1 MTGAGIAR
9 AGQEMTVSPKMW
21 VAALRVIPRIDK
33 GDFDRLDPFAR
44 WLIATRGAVLVM
56 TFLSA
61 TLGGLFAALDG
72 RFNWAL
78 YALVAV
84 GLVVAHGASNLFND
98 YWDYKQGVDT
108 DNYFRAQYGPHPLV
122 AGLFTEKQLLTWAI
136 GTTVVP
142 VAIGLY
148 LAWVRGP
155 LVLVFAL
162 LGGFV
167 MMSYAGKPFP
177 LKYLGLGEP
186 AVFLTW
192 GPLMV
197 GGSYFCIT
205 GTLPWWVILASF
217 PYALGTTGV
226 LFGKHIDKIVPDGE
240 RGVRTL
246 PVILGEARAKAVAI
260 VLMIAFY
267 PIVLVAGIV
276 GFIGPWVALVVAGL
290 AGAATLERRALRPA
304 LVLALGLAAVP
315 SLAGHALDPG
325 LARPLLEDP
334 EQLRAPDGGEAMAV
348 RADQLAAEVDVDRR
362 PARPGVGDG
371 GEGRLVGV
379 LEAPE
384 GSAP

>member
-1 MTGAGIAR
+1 MWHHGIVTMGVR
-9 AGQEMTVSPKMW
+9 MTVNPRMW
-21 VAALRVIPRIDK
+21 VAALRVIPRIEKDA
-33 GDFDRLDPFAR
+33 FDRLDPFAR
-44 WLIATRGAVLVM
+44 WLIATRGAVLIM

-61 TLGGLFAALDG
+61 ALGGLFAAMVG
-72 RFNWAL
+72 QFNAGL
-78 YALVAV
+78 FILVAV

-122 AGLFTEKQLLTWAI
+122 AGLFTERQLVTWAI
-136 GTTVVP
+136 GTTVLP

-197 GGSYFCIT
+197 GGSFFCIT
-205 GTLPWWVILASF
+205 GTLPLWVIVASF

-226 LFGKHIDKIVPDGE
+226 LFGKHIDKIEDDTKKGIH
-240 RGVRTL
+240 TL
-246 PVILGEARAKAVAI
+246 PVLLG
-260 VLMIAFY
+260 
-267 PIVLVAGIV
+267 
-276 GFIGPWVALVVAGL
+276 
-290 AGAATLERRALRPA
+290 ERRARAASIAIFALMYILVVP
-304 LVLALGLAAVP
+304 LVLLGTLPWLVLLVFLSLPRARLAVKVFRSPKPAGPPEGFPKESWPLWFVGFAFILNRDYGGLFMLSLLAAVV
-315 SLAGHALDPG
+315 LGAL
-325 LARPLLEDP
+325 
-334 EQLRAPDGGEAMAV
+334 
-348 RADQLAAEVDVDRR
+348 
-362 PARPGVGDG
+362 GVPY
-371 GEGRLVGV
+371 LYV
-379 LEAPE
+379 
-384 GSAP
+384 

>member
-1 MTGAGIAR
+1 
-9 AGQEMTVSPKMW
+9 MTVNPRMW
-21 VAALRVIPRIDK
+21 VAALRVIPRIEK
-33 GDFDRLDPFAR
+33 QEFDRLDPFAR

-61 TLGGLFAALDG
+61 TLGGLFAALVGAFDAG
-72 RFNWAL
+72 R
-78 YALVAV
+78 YILVAV

-122 AGLFTEKQLLTWAI
+122 AGLFTERQLLQWAI
-136 GTTVVP
+136 GTTVIP

-148 LAWVRGP
+148 LAWAVSP
-155 LVLVFAL
+155 WVLLFAF

-205 GTLPWWVILASF
+205 GTLPLWVILASF

-226 LFGKHIDKIVPDGE
+226 LFGKHIDKIQDDTKKGIH
-240 RGVRTL
+240 TL
-246 PVILGEARAKAVAI
+246 PVLLG
-260 VLMIAFY
+260 
-267 PIVLVAGIV
+267 
-276 GFIGPWVALVVAGL
+276 
-290 AGAATLERRALRPA
+290 ERRARAVSIGIFAMMYVLVVP
-304 LVLALGLAAVP
+304 LVLLGWLPWLVLLVFLSLPRARLAVKAFRAPKPAGPPDGYPKESWPLWFVGFAFLLNRDYGGLFMIGLIAAVV
-315 SLAGHALDPG
+315 LQAF
-325 LARPLLEDP
+325 
-334 EQLRAPDGGEAMAV
+334 
-348 RADQLAAEVDVDRR
+348 
-362 PARPGVGDG
+362 GVPY
-371 GEGRLVGV
+371 LVLHLV
-379 LEAPE
+379 
-384 GSAP
+384 

>member
-1 MTGAGIAR
+1 
-9 AGQEMTVSPKMW
+9 MTVNPKMW
-21 VAALRVIPRIDK
+21 VAALRVIPRIEK
-33 GDFDRLDPFAR
+33 AEFDRLDPFAR

-72 RFNWAL
+72 RFNWGL

-122 AGLFTEKQLLTWAI
+122 AGLFTERQLLTWAI
-136 GTTVVP
+136 GTTMIPVV
-142 VAIGLY
+142 IGLY
-148 LAWVRGP
+148 LAWVQGP
-155 LVLVFAL
+155 LVLVFAF

-167 MMSYAGKPFP
+167 MMTYAGKPFP

-205 GTLPWWVILASF
+205 GTLPLWVVVASF

-226 LFGKHIDKIVPDGE
+226 LFGKHIDKIEDDTKKGIH
-240 RGVRTL
+240 TL
-246 PVILGEARAKAVAI
+246 PVLLGERRARAASIAIFALMYILIVPLILLNWLPWLALLVFLSLPRARLAVKAFRSPKPAGPPEG
-260 VLMIAFY
+260 Y
-267 PIVLVAGIV
+267 PKESWPLWFV
-276 GFIGPWVALVVAGL
+276 GFAFILNRDYGGLFMLALVVAVIL
-290 AGAATLERRALRPA
+290 QALFPPA
-304 LVLALGLAAVP
+304 SWLYLP
-315 SLAGHALDPG
+315 F
-325 LARPLLEDP
+325 
-334 EQLRAPDGGEAMAV
+334 
-348 RADQLAAEVDVDRR
+348 
-362 PARPGVGDG
+362 
-371 GEGRLVGV
+371 
-379 LEAPE
+379 
-384 GSAP
+384 

>member
-1 MTGAGIAR
+1 
-9 AGQEMTVSPKMW
+9 MTVNPRMW
-21 VAALRVIPRIDK
+21 VAALRVIPRIEKDA
-33 GDFDRLDPFAR
+33 FDRLDPFAR
-44 WLIATRGAVLVM
+44 WLIATRGAVLIM

-61 TLGGLFAALDG
+61 ALGGLFAAMAGAFDPGL
-72 RFNWAL
+72 FI
-78 YALVAV
+78 LVAV

-122 AGLFTEKQLLTWAI
+122 AGLFTERQLLMWAV
-136 GTTVVP
+136 GTTALP

-167 MMSYAGKPFP
+167 MMTYAGKPFP

-205 GTLPWWVILASF
+205 GSLPLWVLVASF

-226 LFGKHIDKIVPDGE
+226 LFGKHIDKVVDDTKKGIH
-240 RGVRTL
+240 TL
-246 PVILGEARAKAVAI
+246 PVLLG
-260 VLMIAFY
+260 
-267 PIVLVAGIV
+267 
-276 GFIGPWVALVVAGL
+276 
-290 AGAATLERRALRPA
+290 ERRARAVSIGIFALMYVLVIP
-304 LVLALGLAAVP
+304 LVLLGILPWLVLLVFLSLPRARLAVQVFRSP
-315 SLAGHALDPG
+315 KPAGP
-325 LARPLLEDP
+325 
-334 EQLRAPDGGEAMAV
+334 
-348 RADQLAAEVDVDRR
+348 
-362 PARPGVGDG
+362 
-371 GEGRLVGV
+371 
-379 LEAPE
+379 PE
-384 GSAP
+384 GFPKESWPLWFVGFAFILNRDYGALFMIALLVAVLLGSLGVPYLYL

>member
-1 MTGAGIAR
+1 
-9 AGQEMTVSPKMW
+9 MTVNPRMW
-21 VAALRVIPRIDK
+21 VAALRVIPRIEKDE
-33 GDFDRLDPFAR
+33 FNRLDPFAR

-61 TLGGLFAALDG
+61 SLGGLFAALEG
-72 RFNWAL
+72 RFNAGL
-78 YALVAV
+78 YILVAV

-98 YWDYKQGVDT
+98 YWDFKQGVDT

-122 AGLFTEKQLLTWAI
+122 AGLFTERQLLTWAI

-148 LAWVRGP
+148 LAWVQGP
-155 LVLVFAL
+155 LVIVFAL

-205 GTLPWWVILASF
+205 GTLPLWVILASI

-226 LFGKHIDKIVPDGE
+226 LFGKHIDKIEDDTKKGIH
-240 RGVRTL
+240 TL
-246 PVILGEARAKAVAI
+246 PVLLG
-260 VLMIAFY
+260 
-267 PIVLVAGIV
+267 
-276 GFIGPWVALVVAGL
+276 
-290 AGAATLERRALRPA
+290 ERRARTASIAIFALMYVLVVPFVLVGWLPW
-304 LVLALGLAAVP
+304 LVLLVFLSLPRARLAVKVFRASKP
-315 SLAGHALDPG
+315 AGP
-325 LARPLLEDP
+325 
-334 EQLRAPDGGEAMAV
+334 
-348 RADQLAAEVDVDRR
+348 
-362 PARPGVGDG
+362 
-371 GEGRLVGV
+371 
-379 LEAPE
+379 PE
-384 GSAP
+384 GYPKDSWPLWFVGFAFILNRDYGGLFMISLLAVVLLQTFGVPNHFLYV

>member
-1 MTGAGIAR
+1 MASRFWFG
-9 AGQEMTVSPKMW
+9 MTVNPRMW
-21 VAALRVIPRIDK
+21 VAALRVIPRIEKDA
-33 GDFDRLDPFAR
+33 FDRLDPFAR
-44 WLIATRGAVLVM
+44 WLIATRGAVLIM

-61 TLGGLFAALDG
+61 ALGGLFAAMVGQFDAGL
-72 RFNWAL
+72 FI
-78 YALVAV
+78 LVAV

-136 GTTVVP
+136 GTTALP

-197 GGSYFCIT
+197 GGSFFSIT
-205 GTLPWWVILASF
+205 GTLPLWVLVASF

-226 LFGKHIDKIVPDGE
+226 LFGKHIDKIEDDTKKGIH
-240 RGVRTL
+240 TL
-246 PVILGEARAKAVAI
+246 PVLLG
-260 VLMIAFY
+260 
-267 PIVLVAGIV
+267 
-276 GFIGPWVALVVAGL
+276 
-290 AGAATLERRALRPA
+290 ERRARAASIGIFALMYLLVVPLVVLGVLPW
-304 LVLALGLAAVP
+304 LVLLVFLSLPRARLAVKVFRSP
-315 SLAGHALDPG
+315 KPTGP
-325 LARPLLEDP
+325 
-334 EQLRAPDGGEAMAV
+334 
-348 RADQLAAEVDVDRR
+348 
-362 PARPGVGDG
+362 
-371 GEGRLVGV
+371 
-379 LEAPE
+379 PE
-384 GSAP
+384 GYPKESWPLWFVGFAFILNRDYGGLFMLSLLVAVVLQAFGVPYLYL

>member
-1 MTGAGIAR
+1 MASRFWFG
-9 AGQEMTVSPKMW
+9 MTVNPRMW
-21 VAALRVIPRIDK
+21 VAALRVIPRIEKDA
-33 GDFDRLDPFAR
+33 FDRLDPFAR
-44 WLIATRGAVLVM
+44 WLIATRGAVLIM

-61 TLGGLFAALDG
+61 ALGGLFAAMVGQFDAGL
-72 RFNWAL
+72 FI
-78 YALVAV
+78 LVAV

-122 AGLFTEKQLLTWAI
+122 AGLFTEKQLLTGAI
-136 GTTVVP
+136 GTTALP

-197 GGSYFCIT
+197 GGSFFSIT
-205 GTLPWWVILASF
+205 GTLPLWVLVASF

-226 LFGKHIDKIVPDGE
+226 LFGKHIDKIEDDTKKGIH
-240 RGVRTL
+240 TL
-246 PVILGEARAKAVAI
+246 PVLLG
-260 VLMIAFY
+260 
-267 PIVLVAGIV
+267 
-276 GFIGPWVALVVAGL
+276 
-290 AGAATLERRALRPA
+290 ERRARAASIGIFALMYLLVVPLVVLGVLPW
-304 LVLALGLAAVP
+304 LVLLVFLSLPRARLAVKVFRSP
-315 SLAGHALDPG
+315 KPTGP
-325 LARPLLEDP
+325 
-334 EQLRAPDGGEAMAV
+334 
-348 RADQLAAEVDVDRR
+348 
-362 PARPGVGDG
+362 
-371 GEGRLVGV
+371 
-379 LEAPE
+379 PE
-384 GSAP
+384 GYPKESWPLWFVGFAFILNRDYGGLFMLSLLVAVVLQAFGVPYLYL

>member
-1 MTGAGIAR
+1 
-9 AGQEMTVSPKMW
+9 MTVNPKMW
-21 VAALRVIPRIDK
+21 VAALRIIPRIEK
-33 GDFDRLDPFAR
+33 PEFDRLDPFAR

-61 TLGGLFAALDG
+61 TLGGLFAALAG
-72 RFNWAL
+72 QFNWGL
-78 YALVAV
+78 YILVAV

-122 AGLFTEKQLLTWAI
+122 AGLFTERQLLTWAI
-136 GTTVVP
+136 GTTLFP

-226 LFGKHIDKIVPDGE
+226 LFGKHIDKIQDDTTKGIH
-240 RGVRTL
+240 TL
-246 PVILGEARAKAVAI
+246 PVRLG
-260 VLMIAFY
+260 
-267 PIVLVAGIV
+267 
-276 GFIGPWVALVVAGL
+276 
-290 AGAATLERRALRPA
+290 ERRARAVSIGIFVLMYV
-304 LVLALGLAAVP
+304 LVLPLVFLGWLPWLVLLAFLSLPRARMAIKAFRAQKPSGPPEGYPKESWPLWFVGFAFLLNRDYGGLFMIGLFVAAVLQFLGVP
-315 SLAGHALDPG
+315 FLFIHLA
-325 LARPLLEDP
+325 
-334 EQLRAPDGGEAMAV
+334 
-348 RADQLAAEVDVDRR
+348 
-362 PARPGVGDG
+362 
-371 GEGRLVGV
+371 
-379 LEAPE
+379 
-384 GSAP
+384 

>member
-1 MTGAGIAR
+1 
-9 AGQEMTVSPKMW
+9 MTVNPKMW
-21 VAALRVIPRIDK
+21 AAALRVIPRIDK
-33 GDFDRLDPFAR
+33 QEFDRLDPFAR
-44 WLIATRGAVLVM
+44 WLIATRGAVLIM

-72 RFNWAL
+72 RFDAPL

-122 AGLFTEKQLLTWAI
+122 AGLFTERQLLTWAI
-136 GTTVVP
+136 GTTVIP
-142 VAIGLY
+142 VVIGLY
-148 LAWVRGP
+148 LASVQGP
-155 LVLVFAL
+155 LVLLFAL

-205 GTLPWWVILASF
+205 GTLPLWVILASF

-226 LFGKHIDKIVPDGE
+226 LFGKHIDKIEDDTKKGIHTVP
-240 RGVRTL
+240 VL
-246 PVILGEARAKAVAI
+246 LG
-260 VLMIAFY
+260 
-267 PIVLVAGIV
+267 
-276 GFIGPWVALVVAGL
+276 
-290 AGAATLERRALRPA
+290 ERRARAASIGIFVLMYA
-304 LVLALGLAAVP
+304 LLVP
-315 SLAGHALDPG
+315 F
-325 LARPLLEDP
+325 
-334 EQLRAPDGGEAMAV
+334 V
-348 RADQLAAEVDVDRR
+348 
-362 PARPGVGDG
+362 
-371 GEGRLVGV
+371 LVGWLPWLV
-379 LEAPE
+379 FLVFLTVPRARLAVKVFRAVKPAGPPE
-384 GSAP
+384 GYPKDSWPLWFVGFAFLLNRDYGGLFMMSLLVAVVLQVAFPPASWLFLHW

>member
-1 MTGAGIAR
+1 
-9 AGQEMTVSPKMW
+9 MTVNPRMW

-33 GDFDRLDPFAR
+33 TEFDRLDPFAR

-61 TLGGLFAALDG
+61 TLGGLYAALGGQFDAG
-72 RFNWAL
+72 RYL
-78 YALVAV
+78 LVAF

-122 AGLFTEKQLLTWAI
+122 AGLFTERQLLQWAI
-136 GTTVVP
+136 GTTAIP

-148 LAWVRGP
+148 LAWAVSP
-155 LVLVFAL
+155 WVLLFAF

-167 MMSYAGKPFP
+167 MMAYAGKPFP

-205 GTLPWWVILASF
+205 GTLPLWVVVASF

-226 LFGKHIDKIVPDGE
+226 IFGKHIDKIVDDTQKGIH
-240 RGVRTL
+240 TL
-246 PVILGEARAKAVAI
+246 PVLLGERRARATAI
-260 VLMIAFY
+260 GIFALMYALVV
-267 PIVLVAGIV
+267 PLVLVAWLPWLVLLVFLTVPRLRLAVKVFQSPKPAGPPEGFPKESWPLWFV
-276 GFIGPWVALVVAGL
+276 GFAFILNRDYGGLFMVSLLAAVV
-290 AGAATLERRALRPA
+290 
-304 LVLALGLAAVP
+304 VQALGL
-315 SLAGHALDPG
+315 
-325 LARPLLEDP
+325 
-334 EQLRAPDGGEAMAV
+334 
-348 RADQLAAEVDVDRR
+348 
-362 PARPGVGDG
+362 PAFVH
-371 GEGRLVGV
+371 L
-379 LEAPE
+379 
-384 GSAP
+384 